1 MCLFPLFRCCNDVDQ
16 IKQRLNLNAKRYECM
31 PNPLNKW
38 SLATRTPD
46 PYKGNSTFYSQCQS
60 GFTYQPDLNQ
70 CLMWMNDKL
79 LSFTESRT
87 RCNSFGGELISI
99 HNAFQNG
106 LLAQMQN
113 DRGWLGAVR
122 DRTDHPW
129 FWMDQTPFDY
139 QRFQSQAAGGYC
151 AYLDSSD
158 QLWKIVDCNSE
169 AMYALCAAQPVDQT
183 TQAPTVCQ
191 AVDNQPLYNC
201 LKGWQYSPQT
211 GYQYLVFFDQNFTT
225 GEAYCQ
231 SQGGHL
237 ASIHSDTEND
247 FVTSL
252 CCKSGCTKY
261 SAQPPFY
268 LGAFLVGGR
277 KTNGQMVWTDGTP
290 FDYQHPPCYEINDD
304 EAAVIIVDH
313 YDCGYGCYPGAWLIA
328 KPFTVDVF
336 PYLVCKKR

>member
-16 IKQRLNLNAKRYECM
+16 IKQRLNFNAKRYECM

-46 PYKGNSTFYSQCQS
+46 PYKGNST
-60 GFTYQPDLNQ
+60 
-70 CLMWMNDKL
+70 L

-191 AVDNQPLYNC
+191 A
-201 LKGWQYSPQT
+201 G
-211 GYQYLVFFDQNFTT
+211 
-225 GEAYCQ
+225 
-231 SQGGHL
+231 
-237 ASIHSDTEND
+237 
-247 FVTSL
+247 L

-277 KTNGQMVWTDGTP
+277 K
-290 FDYQHPPCYEINDD
+290 
-304 EAAVIIVDH
+304 IVDH